1 MSMTVRW
8 KRAIIDTVR
17 TVEDERVAVDSG
29 GVIASSTAVDA
40 VVGGRDAGQS
50 KTTSLHLH

>member
-8 KRAIIDTVR
+8 KRAMIDTVR

-50 KTTSLHLH
+50 